1 MKKSKLAL
9 HWKILIGIGLGVV
22 IGALSIQ
29 FSGGKEII
37 VDWVKPFGTIF
48 INLLKLIAIPLIVVS
63 LVKGVSDLQDIS
75 KLSKMGLKTFAI
87 YIMTTIIAISV
98 GLMIVNVIK
107 PGKFIS
113 DDTRTEMLL
122 SFEGNVNEKV
132 ELANAVKST
141 GPLQPLIDV
150 VPENLIFAAS
160 NNGNMLQII
169 FFVILFGIGL
179 ILIDKE
185 KSAPVKALFDGA
197 NDVVLKIIDIIM
209 LFAPYGV
216 FALIA
221 AIIVESPSADLFV
234 ALGVYGF
241 TVILGLLILIY
252 AVYPIILKFWG
263 GVNPWDFYR
272 KLLPAQLVAFS
283 TSSSAATLPITM
295 ERVEEHIGVHHE
307 VSSFV
312 LPIGA
317 TVNMDGTS
325 LYQGVA
331 VIFLAQY
338 QGVAAVF
345 IAQVMGNDLS
355 LANQLMVLMTAVLA
369 SIGTAAVPGAGIL
382 MLVIVLESIGVNP
395 AGIALIFAID
405 RPLDM
410 CRTVVNVSGD
420 AMVAVI
426 MNKLSGRKLEPTVF
440 NDDLEVIN

>member
-1 MKKSKLAL
+1 MKKLAL
-9 HWKILIGIGLGVV
+9 HWKILIGIGLGVL
-22 IGALSIQ
+22 IGALSLQ
-29 FSGGKEII
+29 FPGGKELNIN
-37 VDWVKPFGTIF
+37 WVKPFGTIF

-75 KLSKMGLKTFAI
+75 KLSQMGLKTFSI
-87 YIMTTIIAISV
+87 YILTTVIAVAI
-98 GLMIVNVIK
+98 GLGIVNIIK
-107 PGKFIS
+107 PGNFIS
-113 DDTRTEMLL
+113 ENTRTEMLI
-122 SFEGNVNEKV
+122 SFEGTVSEKM
-132 ELANAVKST
+132 EQAQEVKGT
-141 GPLQPLIDV
+141 GPLQPLVDV
-150 VPENLIFAAS
+150 VPENLMFAAS

-197 NDVVLKIIDIIM
+197 NDVILKIIDIIM

-221 AIIVESPSADLFV
+221 AIIVESPSSDIFV
-234 ALGVYGF
+234 ALGAYGF
-241 TVILGLLILIY
+241 TVILGLAILIY
-252 AVYPIILKFWG
+252 AVYPLFLKFWG
-263 GVNPWDFYR
+263 GINPWDFYR

-283 TSSSAATLPITM
+283 TSSSAATLPVTM
-295 ERVEEHIGVHHE
+295 ERVEEHIGVNKE

-331 VIFLAQY
+331 
-338 QGVAAVF
+338 AVF
-345 IAQVMGNDLS
+345 IAQVMGNDLT
-355 LANQLMVLMTAVLA
+355 LANQLMILMTAVLA

-382 MLVIVLESIGVNP
+382 MLVIVLESVGVNP

-410 CRTVVNVSGD
+410 CRTVVNISGD

-426 MNKLSGRKLEPTVF
+426 MNKLSGRELAPTVF
-440 NDDLEVIN
+440 DDEGKG

>member
-113 DDTRTEMLL
+113 DDTR
-122 SFEGNVNEKV
+122 
-132 ELANAVKST
+132 
-141 GPLQPLIDV
+141 
-150 VPENLIFAAS
+150 
-160 NNGNMLQII
+160 
-169 FFVILFGIGL
+169 IGL

-221 AIIVESPSADLFV
+221 AIIVESPSADIFV

-325 LYQGVA
+325 L
-331 VIFLAQY
+331 Y

>member
-1 MKKSKLAL
+1 MFKRRLAL
-9 HWKILIGIGLGVV
+9 HWKILLGIGLGIL
-22 IGALSIQ
+22 IGALFLQ
-29 FSGGKEII
+29 FSGGREII
-37 VDWVKPFGTIF
+37 IDWVKPFGTIF

-63 LVKGVSDLQDIS
+63 LIKGVSDLQDIS
-75 KLSKMGLKTFAI
+75 SLSKMGLKTFLI
-87 YIMTTIIAISV
+87 YILTTCIAVAV
-98 GLMIVNVIK
+98 GLGIVNTIK
-107 PGKFIS
+107 PGNFIS
-113 DDTRTEMLL
+113 EDTRVEMLA
-122 SFEGNVNEKV
+122 SFEGTATQKMQEA
-132 ELANAVKST
+132 EQVKAT
-141 GPLQPLIDV
+141 GPLQPLVDV
-150 VPENLIFAAS
+150 VPENLVFAAS

-185 KSAPVKALFDGA
+185 KSAPVKAVFDGA
-197 NDVVLKIIDIIM
+197 NEVILKVIDIIM

-221 AIIVESPSADLFV
+221 AIIVESPSADIFV
-234 ALGVYGF
+234 ALGAYGF
-241 TVILGLLILIY
+241 TVVLGLAILIY
-252 AVYPIILKFWG
+252 GIYPFFLKFWAG
-263 GVNPWDFYR
+263 TNPWNFYK

-283 TSSSAATLPITM
+283 TSSSAATLPVTM
-295 ERVEEHIGVHHE
+295 ERVEEHIGVHRE

-331 VIFLAQY
+331 
-338 QGVAAVF
+338 AVF
-345 IAQVMGNDLS
+345 IAQVMGHDLT
-355 LANQLMVLMTAVLA
+355 LANQFMILMTAVLA

-382 MLVIVLESIGVNP
+382 MLVIVLESVGVNP

-426 MNKLSGRKLEPTVF
+426 MNKLSGRKLIPTVS
-440 NDDLEVIN
+440 DEDQLI

>member
-1 MKKSKLAL
+1 MKKLAL
-9 HWKILIGIGLGVV
+9 HWKILIGIGLGVL
-22 IGALSIQ
+22 IGALSLQ
-29 FSGGKEII
+29 FPGGKEFII
-37 VDWVKPFGTIF
+37 NWVKPFGTIF

-75 KLSKMGLKTFAI
+75 KLSQMGLKTFSI
-87 YIMTTIIAISV
+87 YILTTVIAVAV
-98 GLMIVNVIK
+98 GLGIVNIIK
-107 PGKFIS
+107 PGSFIS
-113 DDTRTEMLL
+113 ENTRTEMLI
-122 SFEGNVNEKV
+122 SFEGTVSEKM
-132 ELANAVKST
+132 EQAQEVKAT
-141 GPLQPLIDV
+141 GPLQPLVDV
-150 VPENLIFAAS
+150 VPENLMFAAS

-197 NDVVLKIIDIIM
+197 NDVILKIIDIIM

-221 AIIVESPSADLFV
+221 AIIVESPSADIFV
-234 ALGVYGF
+234 ALGAYGF
-241 TVILGLLILIY
+241 TVILGLAILIY
-252 AVYPIILKFWG
+252 GIYPIFLKFWG
-263 GVNPWDFYR
+263 GINPWDFYR

-283 TSSSAATLPITM
+283 TSSSAATLPVTM
-295 ERVEEHIGVHHE
+295 ERVEEHIGVNKE

-331 VIFLAQY
+331 
-338 QGVAAVF
+338 AVF

-355 LANQLMVLMTAVLA
+355 LANQLMILMTAVLA

-382 MLVIVLESIGVNP
+382 MLVIVLESVGVNP

-410 CRTVVNVSGD
+410 CRTVVNISGD

-426 MNKLSGRKLEPTVF
+426 MNKISGRKLIPTAF
-440 NDDLEVIN
+440 EDEGKG

>member
-1 MKKSKLAL
+1 MFKRRLAL
-9 HWKILIGIGLGVV
+9 HWKILLGIGLGIL
-22 IGALSIQ
+22 IGALFLQ
-29 FSGGKEII
+29 FSGGREII
-37 VDWVKPFGTIF
+37 IDWVKPFGTIF

-63 LVKGVSDLQDIS
+63 LIKGVSDLQDIS
-75 KLSKMGLKTFAI
+75 SLSKMGLKTFLI
-87 YIMTTIIAISV
+87 YILTTCIAVAV
-98 GLMIVNVIK
+98 GLGIVNTIK
-107 PGKFIS
+107 PGNFIS
-113 DDTRTEMLL
+113 EDTRVEMLA
-122 SFEGNVNEKV
+122 SFEGTATQKMQEA
-132 ELANAVKST
+132 EQVKAT
-141 GPLQPLIDV
+141 GPLQPLVDV
-150 VPENLIFAAS
+150 VPENLVFAAS

-185 KSAPVKALFDGA
+185 KSAPVKAVFDGA
-197 NDVVLKIIDIIM
+197 NEVILKVIDIIM

-221 AIIVESPSADLFV
+221 AIIVESPSADIFV
-234 ALGVYGF
+234 ALGAYGF
-241 TVILGLLILIY
+241 TVVLGLVILIY
-252 AVYPIILKFWG
+252 GIYPFFLKFWAG
-263 GVNPWDFYR
+263 TNPWNFYK

-283 TSSSAATLPITM
+283 TSSSAATLPVTM
-295 ERVEEHIGVHHE
+295 ERVEEHIGVHRE

-331 VIFLAQY
+331 
-338 QGVAAVF
+338 AVF
-345 IAQVMGNDLS
+345 IAQVMGHDLT
-355 LANQLMVLMTAVLA
+355 LANQFMILMTAVLA

-382 MLVIVLESIGVNP
+382 MLVIVLESVGVNP

-426 MNKLSGRKLEPTVF
+426 MNKLSGRKLIPTVS
-440 NDDLEVIN
+440 DEDQLI

>member
-87 YIMTTIIAISV
+87 YIMTTIIAVSV
-98 GLMIVNVIK
+98 GLTIVNVIK

-221 AIIVESPSADLFV
+221 AIIVESPSADIFV

-252 AVYPIILKFWG
+252 AVYPIILKLWG
-263 GVNPWDFYR
+263 GVNPWEFYR

-295 ERVEEHIGVHHE
+295 ERVEEHRGLHHE

-325 LYQGVA
+325 L
-331 VIFLAQY
+331 Y

-426 MNKLSGRKLEPTVF
+426 MNKLSGRKIEPTVF

>member
-1 MKKSKLAL
+1 MKKLAL
-9 HWKILIGIGLGVV
+9 HWKILIGIGLGVL
-22 IGALSIQ
+22 IGALSLQ
-29 FSGGKEII
+29 FPGGKEFII
-37 VDWVKPFGTIF
+37 NWVKPFGTIF

-75 KLSKMGLKTFAI
+75 KLSQMGLKTFSI
-87 YIMTTIIAISV
+87 YILTTIIAVAI
-98 GLMIVNVIK
+98 GLGIVNIIK
-107 PGKFIS
+107 PGNFIS
-113 DDTRTEMLL
+113 ENTRTEMLI
-122 SFEGNVNEKV
+122 SFEGTVSEKM
-132 ELANAVKST
+132 EQAQEVKAT
-141 GPLQPLIDV
+141 GPLQPLVDV
-150 VPENLIFAAS
+150 VPENLMFAAS

-197 NDVVLKIIDIIM
+197 NDVILKIIDIIM

-221 AIIVESPSADLFV
+221 AIIVESPSADIFV
-234 ALGVYGF
+234 ALGAYGF
-241 TVILGLLILIY
+241 TVILGLAILIY
-252 AVYPIILKFWG
+252 GVYPLFLKFWG
-263 GVNPWDFYR
+263 GINPWDFYR

-283 TSSSAATLPITM
+283 TSSSAATLPVTM
-295 ERVEEHIGVHHE
+295 ERVEEHIGVNKE

-331 VIFLAQY
+331 
-338 QGVAAVF
+338 AVF
-345 IAQVMGNDLS
+345 IAQVMGNDLT
-355 LANQLMVLMTAVLA
+355 LANQLMILMTAVLA

-382 MLVIVLESIGVNP
+382 MLVIVLESVGVNP

-410 CRTVVNVSGD
+410 CRTVVNISGD

-426 MNKLSGRKLEPTVF
+426 MNKLSGRKLVPTVF
-440 NDDLEVIN
+440 EDGGED

>member
-87 YIMTTIIAISV
+87 YIMTTIIAVSV
-98 GLMIVNVIK
+98 GLTIVNVIK

-221 AIIVESPSADLFV
+221 AIIVESPSADIFV

-295 ERVEEHIGVHHE
+295 ERVEEHRGLHHE

-325 LYQGVA
+325 L
-331 VIFLAQY
+331 Y

>member
-1 MKKSKLAL
+1 MKKLAL
-9 HWKILIGIGLGVV
+9 HWKILIGIGLGVL
-22 IGALSIQ
+22 IGALSLQ
-29 FSGGKEII
+29 FPGGKEFII
-37 VDWVKPFGTIF
+37 NWVKPFGTIF

-75 KLSKMGLKTFAI
+75 KLSQMGLKTFSI
-87 YIMTTIIAISV
+87 YILTTVIAVAV
-98 GLMIVNVIK
+98 GLGIVNIIK
-107 PGKFIS
+107 PGSFIS
-113 DDTRTEMLL
+113 ENTRTEMLI
-122 SFEGNVNEKV
+122 SFEGTVSEKM
-132 ELANAVKST
+132 EQAQEVKAT
-141 GPLQPLIDV
+141 GPLQPLVDV
-150 VPENLIFAAS
+150 VPENLMFAAS

-197 NDVVLKIIDIIM
+197 NDVILKIIDIIM

-221 AIIVESPSADLFV
+221 AIIVESPSADIFV
-234 ALGVYGF
+234 ALGAYGF
-241 TVILGLLILIY
+241 TVILGLAILIY
-252 AVYPIILKFWG
+252 GIYPIFLKFWCG
-263 GVNPWDFYR
+263 INPWDFYR

-283 TSSSAATLPITM
+283 TSSSAATLPVTM
-295 ERVEEHIGVHHE
+295 ERVEEHIGVNKE

-331 VIFLAQY
+331 
-338 QGVAAVF
+338 AVF

-355 LANQLMVLMTAVLA
+355 LANQLMILMTAVLA

-382 MLVIVLESIGVNP
+382 MLVIVLESVGVNP

-410 CRTVVNVSGD
+410 CRTVVNISGD

-426 MNKLSGRKLEPTVF
+426 MNKLSGRKLVPTVF
-440 NDDLEVIN
+440 EDEGKG

>member
-1 MKKSKLAL
+1 MKKLAL
-9 HWKILIGIGLGVV
+9 HWKILIGIGLGVL
-22 IGALSIQ
+22 IGALSLQ
-29 FSGGKEII
+29 FPGGKEFII
-37 VDWVKPFGTIF
+37 NWVKPFGTIF

-75 KLSKMGLKTFAI
+75 KLSQMGLKTFSI
-87 YIMTTIIAISV
+87 YILTTVIAVAV
-98 GLMIVNVIK
+98 GLGIVNIIK
-107 PGKFIS
+107 PGSFIS
-113 DDTRTEMLL
+113 ENTRTEMLI
-122 SFEGNVNEKV
+122 SFEGTVSEKM
-132 ELANAVKST
+132 EQAQEVKAT
-141 GPLQPLIDV
+141 GPLQPLVDV
-150 VPENLIFAAS
+150 VPENLMFAAS

-197 NDVVLKIIDIIM
+197 NDVILKIIDIIM

-221 AIIVESPSADLFV
+221 AIIVESPSADIFV
-234 ALGVYGF
+234 ALGAYGF
-241 TVILGLLILIY
+241 TVILGLAILIY
-252 AVYPIILKFWG
+252 GIYPIFLKLWG
-263 GVNPWDFYR
+263 GINPWDFYR

-283 TSSSAATLPITM
+283 TSSSAATLPVTM
-295 ERVEEHIGVHHE
+295 ERVEEHIGVNKE

-331 VIFLAQY
+331 
-338 QGVAAVF
+338 AVF

-355 LANQLMVLMTAVLA
+355 LANQLMILMTAVLA

-382 MLVIVLESIGVNP
+382 MLVIVLESVGVNP

-410 CRTVVNVSGD
+410 CRTVVNISGD

-426 MNKLSGRKLEPTVF
+426 MNKISGRKLIPTAF
-440 NDDLEVIN
+440 EDEGKG

>member
-1 MKKSKLAL
+1 MFKRRLAL
-9 HWKILIGIGLGVV
+9 HWKILLGIGLGIL
-22 IGALSIQ
+22 IGALFLQ
-29 FSGGKEII
+29 FSGGREII
-37 VDWVKPFGTIF
+37 INWVKPFGTIF

-63 LVKGVSDLQDIS
+63 LIKGVSDLQDIS
-75 KLSKMGLKTFAI
+75 SLSKMGLKTFLI
-87 YIMTTIIAISV
+87 YILTTCIAVAV
-98 GLMIVNVIK
+98 GLGIVNTIK
-107 PGKFIS
+107 PGNFIS
-113 DDTRTEMLL
+113 EDTRVEMLA
-122 SFEGNVNEKV
+122 SFEGTATQKMQEA
-132 ELANAVKST
+132 EQVKAT
-141 GPLQPLIDV
+141 GPLQPLVDV
-150 VPENLIFAAS
+150 VPENLVFAAS

-185 KSAPVKALFDGA
+185 KSAPVKAVFDGA
-197 NDVVLKIIDIIM
+197 NEVILKVIDIIM

-221 AIIVESPSADLFV
+221 AIIVESPSADIFV
-234 ALGVYGF
+234 ALGAYGF
-241 TVILGLLILIY
+241 TVVLGLAILIY
-252 AVYPIILKFWG
+252 GIYPFFLKLWAG
-263 GVNPWDFYR
+263 TNPWNFYK

-283 TSSSAATLPITM
+283 TSSSAATLPVTM
-295 ERVEEHIGVHHE
+295 ERVEEHIGVHRE

-331 VIFLAQY
+331 
-338 QGVAAVF
+338 AVF
-345 IAQVMGNDLS
+345 IAQVMGHDLT
-355 LANQLMVLMTAVLA
+355 LANQFMILMTAVLA

-382 MLVIVLESIGVNP
+382 MLVIVLESVGVNP

-426 MNKLSGRKLEPTVF
+426 MNKLSGRKLIPTVS
-440 NDDLEVIN
+440 DEDQLI

>member
-221 AIIVESPSADLFV
+221 AIIVESPSADIFV

-325 LYQGVA
+325 LYK
-331 VIFLAQY
+331 
-338 QGVAAVF
+338 GVAAVF

>member
-1 MKKSKLAL
+1 MFKRRLAL
-9 HWKILIGIGLGVV
+9 HWKILLGIGLGIL
-22 IGALSIQ
+22 IGALFLQ
-29 FSGGKEII
+29 FSGGREII
-37 VDWVKPFGTIF
+37 IDWVKPFGTIF

-63 LVKGVSDLQDIS
+63 LIKGVSDLQDIS
-75 KLSKMGLKTFAI
+75 SLSKMGLKTFLI
-87 YIMTTIIAISV
+87 YILTTCIAVAV
-98 GLMIVNVIK
+98 GLGIVNTIK
-107 PGKFIS
+107 PGNFIS
-113 DDTRTEMLL
+113 EDTRVEMLA
-122 SFEGNVNEKV
+122 SFEGTATQKMQEA
-132 ELANAVKST
+132 EQVKAT
-141 GPLQPLIDV
+141 GPLQPLVDV
-150 VPENLIFAAS
+150 VPENLVFAAS

-185 KSAPVKALFDGA
+185 KSAPVKAVFDGA
-197 NDVVLKIIDIIM
+197 NEVILKVIDIIM

-221 AIIVESPSADLFV
+221 AIIVESPSADIFV
-234 ALGVYGF
+234 ALGAYGF
-241 TVILGLLILIY
+241 TVVLGLAILIY
-252 AVYPIILKFWG
+252 GIYPFFLKLWAG
-263 GVNPWDFYR
+263 TNPWNFYK

-283 TSSSAATLPITM
+283 TSSSAATLPVTM
-295 ERVEEHIGVHHE
+295 ERVEEHIGVHRE

-331 VIFLAQY
+331 
-338 QGVAAVF
+338 AVF
-345 IAQVMGNDLS
+345 IAQVMGHDLT
-355 LANQLMVLMTAVLA
+355 LANQFMILMTAVLA

-382 MLVIVLESIGVNP
+382 MLVIVLESVGVNP

-426 MNKLSGRKLEPTVF
+426 MNKLSGRKLIPTVS
-440 NDDLEVIN
+440 DEDQLI